1 MAEHRQYSLYSGV
14 IVFPTIFWARPL
26 MTSSSIHDAQR
37 ADDQGKEAWRHSW
50 ECAVWTYIENYISR
64 QSTIY
69 MMAKVVTS
77 PLTLHFYNGFP
88 LPPSSPF
95 FACIWKFLCS
105 HFFKSVLSSENI
117 FLISSFP
124 LVLFHL
130 SRFLSQ
136 YSIYQAL
143 QKAGA
148 RTLDWYTQRYL
159 SRKDLKCWISQGQ
172 SLQNQMAA
180 ALDPGSYC
188 SIFRWGKRW
197 MKGWEALRADPAE

>member
-14 IVFPTIFWARPL
+14 IFFPTIFWARPL

-77 PLTLHFYNGFP
+77 PLTLHFKTAFPSLLP
-88 LPPSSPF
+88 LPSLLASGSSYAAIFSRAFYQAKTF
-95 FACIWKFLCS
+95 FF
-105 HFFKSVLSSENI
+105 
-117 FLISSFP
+117 ISSFP
-124 LVLFHL
+124 LVLFRL
-130 SRFLSQ
+130 SRLLSQ

-143 QKAGA
+143 QKAGT

-180 ALDPGSYC
+180 ALDPGFYC
-188 SIFRWGKRW
+188 SIFRWWKRW